1 MPLTSMKKTPQQG
14 EIWVVNFDP
23 TRGAEI
29 KKPRPARVVSAD
41 DIGVLPLRIVVP
53 ITQWDASRSNLP
65 WFVPLTPSPTNGLK
79 KPSGADA
86 FQVKSVSVERFIE
99 KLGSVT
105 GREFMLVI
113 KAITLCLEPSEELSK

>member
-1 MPLTSMKKTPQQG
+1 CRKLSAAIGCERRRNWRNLTTEITLNGQRPRMPLTSMKKTPQQG

-65 WFVPLTPSPTNGLK
+65 WFVPLPL
-79 KPSGADA
+79 ARLMA
-86 FQVKSVSVERFIE
+86 
-99 KLGSVT
+99 
-105 GREFMLVI
+105 
-113 KAITLCLEPSEELSK
+113 